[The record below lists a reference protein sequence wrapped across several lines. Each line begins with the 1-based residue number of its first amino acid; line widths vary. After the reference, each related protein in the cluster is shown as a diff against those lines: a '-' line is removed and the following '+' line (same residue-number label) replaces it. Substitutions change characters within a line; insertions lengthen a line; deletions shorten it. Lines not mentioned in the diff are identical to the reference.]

1 MFSPS
6 ISFPTN
12 ILFLIEHLHRKKAN
26 KHFKN
31 DRKEWVSIQAMN
43 KIREFKK
50 KMGANDGLEEEE
62 KETFIYDC
70 FNLLI

>member
-6 ISFPTN
+6 ISFSTN
-12 ILFLIEHLHRKKAN
+12 ILFLIEHLHRKKAK

-50 KMGANDGLEEEE
+50 RWVQMMD
-62 KETFIYDC
+62 
-70 FNLLI
+70 

>member
-6 ISFPTN
+6 ISFSTN
-12 ILFLIEHLHRKKAN
+12 ILFLIEHLHSKKAK

-50 KMGANDGLEEEE
+50 RWVQMMD
-62 KETFIYDC
+62 
-70 FNLLI
+70 